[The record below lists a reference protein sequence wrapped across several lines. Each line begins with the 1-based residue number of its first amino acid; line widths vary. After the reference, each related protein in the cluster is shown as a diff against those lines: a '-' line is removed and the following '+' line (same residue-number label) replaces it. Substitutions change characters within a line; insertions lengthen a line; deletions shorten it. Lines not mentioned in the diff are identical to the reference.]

1 MEAGWIGPNMAQR
14 LVAAAEAAEAE
25 AKPGRV
31 AVAPPRER
39 RRVLLRDSQVRMSDS
54 METPVEL
61 AKLRVGG
68 ERLMRKARGMMVARE
83 ERSRRRGAVGRWLGR
98 RSFGLGDGG

>member
-1 MEAGWIGPNMAQR
+1 MAQR
-14 LVAAAEAAEAE
+14 VEAAADAAAGE

-39 RRVLLRDSQVRMSDS
+39 RRVLLRDWQVRMSDS

-68 ERLMRKARGMMVARE
+68 ERLVRKARGMMVAGE
-83 ERSRRRGAVGRWLGR
+83 EAQ
-98 RSFGLGDGG
+98 

>member
-1 MEAGWIGPNMAQR
+1 MEAGWIGPHMAQR

-39 RRVLLRDSQVRMSDS
+39 RRVLLRDWQVRISDS

-68 ERLMRKARGMMVARE
+68 ERLVRKARGMMVAGE
-83 ERSRRRGAVGRWLGR
+83 EAQ
-98 RSFGLGDGG
+98 